1 MSSCTLLVV
10 ASKLEIPRLV
20 TICENY
26 IGETLTPDRVAAML
40 NLAVE
45 IQSTR
50 LESCCSDFIA
60 AHINNVLA
68 TKTLI
73 NLKPQ
78 ALKNLITRSA
88 IPTPLLLNSS
98 CHDYNSEFEHING
111 SFVPHAQ
118 RNVKDNEEMKYPAGA
133 SVSPQKS
140 AVVNHKNRQGS
151 SESSEEVGISEEK
164 MEAAEFLYS
173 GDSTLTPQKHR
184 GLAGILRESSV
195 PESTEK
201 PPAATEDIKKVSA
214 EKEADSDSNLVKV
227 YLGPVPL

>member
-1 MSSCTLLVV
+1 MSSCSLLVV
-10 ASKLEIPRLV
+10 ACKFEIPRLI

-45 IQSTR
+45 IKSIR

-60 AHINNVLA
+60 GHINNVLA

-98 CHDYNSEFEHING
+98 NHDYNSDFEHISG

-118 RNVKDNEEMKYPAGA
+118 RKVQDNEEIGHPIET
-133 SVSPQKS
+133 SVNAQKS
-140 AVVNHKNRQGS
+140 IVNAEKNLLAPS
-151 SESSEEVGISEEK
+151 DSVEEVGISEEK
-164 MEAAEFLYS
+164 MDAAEFHYS
-173 GDSTLTPQKHR
+173 GDSSLTPQKQR
-184 GLAGILRESSV
+184 GLAGIL
-195 PESTEK
+195 PES
-201 PPAATEDIKKVSA
+201 PAVSEDMKKVPSEEMMDSA
-214 EKEADSDSNLVKV
+214 SIQTKECV
-227 YLGPVPL
+227 GPVPL